1 MCFEVKELRVPPDAK
16 QRPWEMDP
24 GAAQWEGAGAAD
36 IRGQDPEP
44 VGEEGPQEP
53 ELHVHGVGPVSG

>member
-1 MCFEVKELRVPPDAK
+1 
-16 QRPWEMDP
+16 MDP